1 MNWPLDDSATDGIL
15 EQRSFPKE
23 QAVSAKRMPDYEYI
37 RKELLRNG
45 VNKKLL
51 WTEPGTMPTRSTSKP
66 WIKTMTGQYVS
77 SMD

>member
-1 MNWPLDDSATDGIL
+1 MNWPLDDSVTDGIL
-15 EQRSFPKE
+15 EQRLFPKE

-51 WTEPGTMPTRSTSKP
+51 S
-66 WIKTMTGQYVS
+66 GQDQVRRLQDQHPS
-77 SMD
+77 GG